1 MSASKAQMSDKRQT
15 WQVRY
20 QGGVLG
26 REMST
31 REEAMSLACEELDEH
46 GGPVEAVLGPNFQLI
61 GRTQL
66 ERECA
71 KRRGRT

>member
-1 MSASKAQMSDKRQT
+1 MSASKSHMSDKRQT

-20 QGGVLG
+20 QGGVQG

-31 REEAMSLACEELDEH
+31 REEAISLACEELDKR
-46 GGPVEAVLGPNFQLI
+46 PVEAVLGPNFQLI
-61 GRTQL
+61 GRAQL